1 MNFVNVLK
9 DRAMRFWN
17 YRDLLKHLVA
27 KDLKLKYRR
36 SFLGYLW
43 SILNPLLIM
52 IVISIVF
59 STMFNRSIENYPLY
73 LFTGQMLFNFMNQ
86 STHSAL
92 SAINTNGALI
102 KKAYVPKY
110 IFVFSKITS
119 GMVDL
124 VLSMGALII
133 VMIFTG
139 AGFSW
144 TNLLFPLVLLELYIF
159 CIGLGLYLAQ
169 ANVFFRDI
177 SYIYNA
183 ITTAWMYLT
192 PIFYPVDAL
201 PEQVRWFIEHLNP
214 MYFYVSQFRD
224 IVYYQQLPGGLHVL
238 LGVASAAVMLLI
250 GIKAFTK
257 NQDRFILFI

>member
-1 MNFVNVLK
+1 MNYMNVLK
-9 DRAMRFWN
+9 DRTMRFWN
-17 YRDLLKHLVA
+17 YRDLLKHLVS

-59 STMFNRSIENYPLY
+59 STMFNRNIENYPLY

-92 SAINTNGALI
+92 NAINTNGALI

-144 TNLLFPLVLLELYIF
+144 TNLLFPFVLLQLYVF

-192 PIFYPVDAL
+192 PIFYPLEAL

-214 MYFYVSQFRD
+214 LYFYVGQFRS
-224 IVYYQQLPGGLHVL
+224 IIYYQQIPDGVQVLAGL
-238 LGVASAAVMLLI
+238 AAALVMLLI
-250 GIKAFTK
+250 GIKSFTK

>member
-1 MNFVNVLK
+1 MNFK
-9 DRAMRFWN
+9 GIFRDRMKRFWH
-17 YRDLLKHLVA
+17 YRDLLRHLVS

-59 STMFNRSIENYPLY
+59 SAMFQRNIENYPLY

-92 SAINTNGALI
+92 NAINSNGALL

-110 IFVFSKITS
+110 IFVLAKITG

-124 VLSMGALII
+124 VFSMGALLI

-139 AGFSW
+139 TGFAWS
-144 TNLLFPLVLLELYIF
+144 NMLFPVVLLQLYVF
-159 CIGLGLYLAQ
+159 CVGLGLYLAQ
-169 ANVFFRDI
+169 SNVFFKDI

-183 ITTAWMYLT
+183 VTTAWMYLT
-192 PIFYPVDAL
+192 PIFYPVEAL
-201 PEQVRWFIEHLNP
+201 PEQVRWFVEHLNP
-214 MYFYVSQFRD
+214 MFFYVSQFRD
-224 IVYYQQLPGGLHVL
+224 IIYNQQLPDGLQVL
-238 LGVASAAVMLLI
+238 AGFVSALVMLLI
-250 GIKAFTK
+250 GIRSFTK